1 MSTVVSALDEIRRVD
16 PALMAN
22 NLSANTMAVYALF
35 FEREVHRAAQQV
47 LMVFVKVFF
56 FLFLVSFFFLFVDS
70 EIRRAFRRPP
80 RLPSSTKRSRA
91 VVCRCRTISRTS
103 VNASSA

>member
-56 FLFLVSFFFLFVDS
+56 FLFLVSFFLFVDS